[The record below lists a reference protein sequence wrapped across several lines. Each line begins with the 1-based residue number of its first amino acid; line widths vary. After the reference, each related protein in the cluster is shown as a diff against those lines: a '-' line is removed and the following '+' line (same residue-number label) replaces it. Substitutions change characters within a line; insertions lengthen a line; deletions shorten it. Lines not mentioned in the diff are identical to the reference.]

1 MTKNV
6 LICGVGGQGTVLAAK
21 VLSQAALSK
30 GKDVL
35 SAETI
40 GMAQRGG
47 SVTSHVRI
55 GKNAY
60 SPLIPTGAADI
71 IIAFEAAE
79 AVRNIAFLKKG
90 GTVVVNKRIVQPTTA
105 SLLGKSF
112 DAKEMLDYLEAI
124 KANVI
129 CLDAEKI
136 SASLGS
142 SKAVN
147 MILLG
152 AAAKTGLVSKE
163 EILSALKS
171 LVKPE
176 FLALNQKAVEEG
188 FKAGNNFIM
197 DK

>member
-1 MTKNV
+1 
-6 LICGVGGQGTVLAAK
+6 
-21 VLSQAALSK
+21 
-30 GKDVL
+30 
-35 SAETI
+35 
-40 GMAQRGG
+40 MAQRGG

-90 GTVVVNKRIVQPTTA
+90 GTVVVNKKIVQPTTA

-129 CLDAEKI
+129 CVDAEKI

-188 FKAGNNFIM
+188 FKAGNNFIV